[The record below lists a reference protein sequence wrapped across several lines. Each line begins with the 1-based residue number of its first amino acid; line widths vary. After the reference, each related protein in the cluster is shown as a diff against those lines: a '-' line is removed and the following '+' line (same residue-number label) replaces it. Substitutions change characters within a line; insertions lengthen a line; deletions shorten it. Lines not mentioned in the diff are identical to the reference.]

1 MKKLLWKVFDVAVLL
16 LIGFTLYGCAAAA
29 KGAAAG
35 ATEGLTS
42 APSGMSVADWL
53 AFTVANAVSY
63 GLVSSAKGA
72 IRMKLEKAANGG
84 EGE

>member
-1 MKKLLWKVFDVAVLL
+1 MKKLAWKVFDVAVLL
-16 LIGFTLYGCAAAA
+16 MIGFALYGCVAAA

-42 APSGMSVADWL
+42 APSGMSITDWL
-53 AFTVANAVSY
+53 AFTIANSVSY
-63 GLVSSAKGA
+63 GLVSGAKGA
-72 IRMKLEKAANGG
+72 IRMKLEKAGGG